1 MKPKYTLDNDLIDLK
16 DFTEL
21 NIDMFDEQ
29 DLVNINSLQTG
40 DHIVYA
46 GGAAAEFILKRIS

>member
-1 MKPKYTLDNDLIDLK
+1 MKPKYTLDNEPIDLK

-29 DLVNINSLQTG
+29 DLVKINSLQPG
-40 DHIVYA
+40 DHIVYG